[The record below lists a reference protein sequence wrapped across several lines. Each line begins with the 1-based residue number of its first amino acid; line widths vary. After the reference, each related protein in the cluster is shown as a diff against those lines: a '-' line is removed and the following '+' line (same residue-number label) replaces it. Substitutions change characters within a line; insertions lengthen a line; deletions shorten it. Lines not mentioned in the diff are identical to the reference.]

1 MSQMLKSSGAMSG
14 ATLISRVLG
23 MVRDIFYTQ
32 FMGTGWV
39 ADAFNLAFMVPN
51 LFRRLLGEG
60 ALTAAFIPI
69 FKEKEKL
76 SGEAEMWRAANAV
89 ISGLV
94 AAASILVA
102 LAVAGISLV
111 LLFQSRGA
119 QALERM
125 SLMSALFPYALA
137 GSVVGLIALRFIS
150 NAAASVR
157 RGAFVLVGAA
167 GVLSL
172 SLVLGMCGVS
182 VGLASSAGE
191 GRTLLMLELL
201 RVMFP
206 YVLLVCLA
214 ALFIGILN
222 ARGYFFVPAM
232 GATMLNVI
240 MIASVLW
247 LAPMMGSRLD
257 QRIFGLA
264 IGVIIAGI
272 AQAAFQVPLLRKEGF
287 RYRWISPWHD
297 ETVRQV
303 VTRMI
308 PGAVGVAAF
317 QINVLIT
324 QGIAWLGG
332 TGVPST
338 FAVAVR
344 LMELPQGGFGI
355 SLATYLLPTL
365 SGLAAE
371 KKYPEFRASLRHGLS
386 WLLFV
391 NLLASVLLFTLAE
404 PMIRLLFERG
414 KFDVVSTA
422 NSALALKCLAPG
434 LVAFS
439 IVNILARAFYA
450 LGDTTTP
457 MRISIFCLI
466 INVVFAAA
474 LVWHF
479 KQGGLG
485 IANTLSA
492 TTNMA
497 LLLYALR
504 KKLKTLDLV
513 ELRKSFIVLGCAAI
527 IAGGV
532 AGATAWYWTAHLGHA
547 RIMLKLGEVF
557 VPIAAASLVY
567 LAISIVFK
575 TGHLTELAGLFKA
588 RIQR

>member
-39 ADAFNLAFMVPN
+39 ADAFNLAFTVPN

-76 SGEAEMWRAANAV
+76 SGEQEMWRAANAV
-89 ISGLV
+89 ISGLI
-94 AAASILVA
+94 AASSILVA
-102 LAVAGISLV
+102 LGVAGISLV
-111 LLFQSRGA
+111 LVFQAHGA
-119 QALERM
+119 QASDRM
-125 SLMSALFPYALA
+125 DMMRVLFPYALA
-137 GSVVGLIALRFIS
+137 GSAVGIIALRFTGS
-150 NAAASVR
+150 QAVFLR
-157 RGAFVLVGAA
+157 RCARIIVGVAV
-167 GVLSL
+167 VLSL
-172 SLVLGMCGVS
+172 ALGLGVAGVS
-182 VGLASSAGE
+182 VGLQSDDG
-191 GRTLLMLELL
+191 GRTLLMLRLL
-201 RVMFP
+201 RIMFP

-214 ALFIGILN
+214 ALFIGMLN
-222 ARGYFFVPAM
+222 ARSHFFVPAM
-232 GATMLNVI
+232 GATTLNVV
-240 MIASVLW
+240 MIASVVW
-247 LAPMMGSRLD
+247 LAPRMGGRLD
-257 QRIFGLA
+257 QQIFGLA
-264 IGVIIAGI
+264 IGVVIAGI
-272 AQAAFQVPLLRKEGF
+272 AQAAFQLPMLRREGF
-287 RYRWISPWHD
+287 RFHWVSPWHD
-297 ETVRQV
+297 ETVRKV

-324 QGIAWLGG
+324 QSIAWLGG

-371 KKYPEFRASLRHGLS
+371 KKYPEFRTSLRHGLS

-404 PMIRLLFERG
+404 PMIRPLFERG
-414 KFDVVSTA
+414 QFSDVSTA

-434 LVAFS
+434 LVSFS

-450 LGDTTTP
+450 LGDTQTP
-457 MRISIFCLI
+457 MRISIFCLS
-466 INVVFAAA
+466 INVIFAAA

-485 IANTLSA
+485 MANTLSA
-492 TTNMA
+492 TTNMV

-504 KKLKTLDLV
+504 KKLKTLDLA
-513 ELRKSFIVLGCAAI
+513 ELRKPAVVLGCAALV
-527 IAGGV
+527 AGGV
-532 AGATAWYWTAHLGHA
+532 AWGAAWYWTAHLGHA
-547 RIMLKLGEVF
+547 RFLFKLGEVF
-557 VPIAAASLVY
+557 VPIAASSLVY
-567 LAISIVFK
+567 LAISIAFK
-575 TGHLTELAGLFKA
+575 TGHVTELASLFKA
-588 RIQR
+588 RAKR